1 MKLLKKRV
9 RRNYDDLELAQ
20 RYWVAPVSMGIYI
33 NNDYVDSAGVNT
45 NFNKRTDTPLHPS
58 TGSGSG
64 SYFFSDE
71 KRDEV
76 PEKPKQVNKTQNK
89 VSQIQLEKES
99 ELTAE
104 ATKVEVQGEEQK
116 EQVFL
121 SLCVLSSVIVN
132 ISS

>member
-9 RRNYDDLELAQ
+9 RRNYDDLQLAEM
-20 RYWVAPVSMGIYI
+20 YWKSPVWMGVYI
-33 NNDYVDSAGVNT
+33 NNDYADSAGANT

-104 ATKVEVQGEEQK
+104 VTKVEVQGEEQK
-116 EQVFL
+116 EQVLL
-121 SLCVLSSVIVN
+121 SLCIVY
-132 ISS
+132 SKYFVMK

>member
-1 MKLLKKRV
+1 M
-9 RRNYDDLELAQ
+9 
-20 RYWVAPVSMGIYI
+20 YWKSPVWMGVYI
-33 NNDYVDSAGVNT
+33 SNDYADSAGANT

-104 ATKVEVQGEEQK
+104 VTKVEVQGEEQK
-116 EQVFL
+116 EQVLL
-121 SLCVLSSVIVN
+121 SLCIVY
-132 ISS
+132 SKYFVMK